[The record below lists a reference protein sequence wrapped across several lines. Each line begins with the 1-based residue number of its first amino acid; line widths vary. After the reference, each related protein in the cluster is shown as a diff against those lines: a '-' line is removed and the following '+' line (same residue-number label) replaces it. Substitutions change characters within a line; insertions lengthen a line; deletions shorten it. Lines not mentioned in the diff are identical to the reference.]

1 MTYLEIVNRALRRL
15 RENEVSSVQETPY
28 SILIGDLVNVVKR
41 EVEDAWDW
49 SALRTTLSATT
60 TASLFNY
67 VLTGS
72 TTRIRVIEMLNDTDN
87 FFMQQRSTRWFD
99 EQFLLAGGSTQTG
112 SPFYYNFNGVDSNG
126 DSQVDFFPI
135 PDGAYDIRINCVVP
149 QAELSANTDVIQ
161 VPALLVIEGAI
172 ARAISERGDDG
183 GYQEQE
189 QRYRLMASDYI
200 AAESN
205 QRLDEVT
212 WRPC

>member
-1 MTYLEIVNRALRRL
+1 MTYLEIVNRVLRRL

-28 SILIGDLVNVVKR
+28 SKLIGDLVNVVKR

-60 TASLFNY
+60 TSTLFNY
-67 VLTGS
+67 VLVGS
-72 TTRIRVIEMLNDTDN
+72 TSRIRILEVLNDSDN

-99 EQFLLAGGSTQTG
+99 QQFLLNNQQFG
-112 SPFYYNFNGVDSNG
+112 SPLYYNFNGIDGNG
-126 DSQVDFFPI
+126 DSQLDFFPI
-135 PDGAYDIRINCVVP
+135 PDGVYNIRINCVVP
-149 QAELSANTDVIQ
+149 QEELSANADVIQ
-161 VPALLVIEGAI
+161 VPALLVIEGTL

-189 QRYRLMASDYI
+189 ARYRNMAADYI

-212 WRPC
+212 WGPV

>member
-1 MTYLEIVNRALRRL
+1 MTYLEIVNRVLRRL

-28 SILIGDLVNVVKR
+28 SKLIGDLVNVVKR

-49 SALRTTLSATT
+49 SALRTTLSASTT
-60 TASLFNY
+60 SSLFNY
-67 VLTGS
+67 VLVGS
-72 TTRIRVIEMLNDTDN
+72 TSRIRVLEMINDTDN

-99 EQFLLAGGSTQTG
+99 QQFLLNNQQLG
-112 SPFYYNFNGVDSNG
+112 SPLYYNFNGIDGNG
-126 DSQVDFFPI
+126 DSQIDVFPI
-135 PDGAYDIRINCVVP
+135 PDGTYDLRINCVVP

-161 VPALLVIEGAI
+161 VPALLIIEGTLS
-172 ARAISERGDDG
+172 RAISERGDDG

-189 QRYRLMASDYI
+189 SRYRNMAADYI

-212 WRPC
+212 WGPV